1 MKRRV
6 FWILFLSSLSFG
18 AMAIAARLAS
28 RTLPAAQIAW
38 VRFSLMLV
46 PVLFVPKLWKRAT
59 EFERWDLLLYRGV
72 FGGIAV
78 LLYFLAIEHTS
89 AGVATLLNYS
99 SPIWSVLFAALLLG
113 EPVNWRLVPAAL
125 VSFLGIV
132 LVVQG
137 YHPVG
142 DWHFGVWEGVG
153 FASAIVSGAA
163 VASIRAARRTENSW
177 AIYASLGTC
186 GVLVTL
192 PFALQRW
199 RSPSGVEWLL
209 LLAVGGASIA
219 AQLLMTYA
227 YRWVTNL
234 EAGAMSQI
242 AVVVAMGLGAWL
254 LGESVRP
261 VAVLGSALTMGG
273 VLAVVWL
280 QTSRGGALVSPPQ
293 DKPSS

>member
-1 MKRRV
+1 MKRRA
-6 FWILFLSSLSFG
+6 FWILFFSSLSFG
-18 AMAIAARLAS
+18 VMAIAARLAS
-28 RTLPAAQIAW
+28 RSLPAAEIAL

-46 PVLFVPKLWKRAT
+46 PVLLVPTLWKRAT
-59 EFERWDLLLYRGV
+59 AFERWDLLLYRGV

-137 YHPVG
+137 YHPAG
-142 DWHFGVWEGVG
+142 DWRFGVWEGVG
-153 FASAIVSGAA
+153 IASAIVSGAA

-177 AIYASLGTC
+177 AIYASLGAC
-186 GVLVTL
+186 GVLATL
-192 PFALQRW
+192 PFALRSW
-199 RSPSGVEWLL
+199 RAPSGEEWLL
-209 LLAVGGASIA
+209 LLAVGGSSIV

-242 AVVVAMGLGAWL
+242 AVVVAMGLGALL
-254 LGESVRP
+254 LGESLSLM
-261 VAVLGSALTMGG
+261 AILGSGLTMGG

-280 QTSRGGALVSPPQ
+280 QTSRRPQ
-293 DKPSS
+293 ST